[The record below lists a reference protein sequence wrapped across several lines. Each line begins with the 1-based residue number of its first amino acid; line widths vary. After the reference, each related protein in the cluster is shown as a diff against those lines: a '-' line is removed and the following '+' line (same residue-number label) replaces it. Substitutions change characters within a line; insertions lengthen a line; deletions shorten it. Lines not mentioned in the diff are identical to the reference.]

1 MQSWKWFAKIIL
13 FWEHFVVYWLP
24 WIASGINK
32 YVKAEIK
39 KIKKDDIVFVDK
51 IFWERLSQKEHP
63 KHIVSRLFKAMFGD
77 LNLSWLQIA
86 ISSNFAPKAGMWYSA
101 AFNTAI
107 ARAINWF
114 LKLNRDDK
122 KINDI
127 AFSWET
133 IIHWTASWIDNT
145 CSTLWSLIY
154 FQKDLKNKHNKI
166 SRLQSAKELILL
178 QVDSNIKHNT
188 KQSVEL
194 VKKNKERNPDLFN
207 SLFRQEKIILKQA
220 KQAIEKWDLKKIWL
234 LMNKNHDLLR
244 QIWVSCKTLEKLIQI
259 ALDNWA
265 LWAKLTGAW
274 MWWSII
280 ALCKDT
286 KQQNIISNIYKK
298 LWFNCIKIKVK

>member
-39 KIKKDDIVFVDK
+39 KIKENDIVFVDK
-51 IFWERLSQKEHP
+51 IFWEKLSFKKHP
-63 KHIVSRLFKAMFGD
+63 KHIVSRLFNTMFGN
-77 LNLSWLQIA
+77 LNLNWLQIS
-86 ISSNFAPKAGMWYSA
+86 ISSNFPPKSGMWYSA

-107 ARAINWF
+107 ARAINNF
-114 LKLNRDDK
+114 FKLNRDDN

-127 AFSWET
+127 AFGWET

-154 FQKDLKNKHNKI
+154 FQKNLKNKTNKI
-166 SRLQSAKELILL
+166 KKLKPSKELILL

-194 VKKNKERNPDLFN
+194 VKNNKEKNPDLFN
-207 SLFRQEKIILKQA
+207 NLFKQEVC
-220 KQAIEKWDLKKIWL
+220 
-234 LMNKNHDLLR
+234 N
-244 QIWVSCKTLEKLIQI
+244 
-259 ALDNWA
+259 
-265 LWAKLTGAW
+265 
-274 MWWSII
+274 
-280 ALCKDT
+280 
-286 KQQNIISNIYKK
+286 
-298 LWFNCIKIKVK
+298 